1 MDTRPSVIPNRVDDN
16 DEDGLGREPGQ
27 GRNEELREEL
37 GRAGRAV
44 FGELER
50 GNLARISSPW
60 RRVFA
65 LSGVRTGDDDD
76 DDDDGKLVRC
86 GRVAADPA

>member
-1 MDTRPSVIPNRVDDN
+1 MDTRPSVIPPRVGDN
-16 DEDGLGREPGQ
+16 DEDGLGRGPGQ
-27 GRNEELREEL
+27 ARSGES

-44 FGELER
+44 SGELER

-65 LSGVRTGDDDD
+65 LSGVRTDDD